1 MSQSPLTQYEALEG
15 PLTPASPLW
24 AWAYQGISER
34 AESMLEHIGGVRE
47 GEDIEAVHDMRVWSR
62 RLVAAMRVFAGCFPG
77 KGYRRLLREARQ
89 VTRDLGGVRDL
100 DVLIDHYRRL
110 RSVDDPDTLL
120 GIDYFV
126 AIQDRLRRRA
136 RIPMLASLDE
146 ITNTDFVGRLRR
158 FVRGE
163 AEAYAAGL
171 HPVVAGNGKHA
182 APVLDCRRSFS
193 SAAPEF
199 LLQRLD
205 EFYSFEP
212 YVHRP
217 EAEEELHEMRIAAKW
232 LRYTMELFAPAYAE
246 GLKQPLGVTKRFQE
260 LLGDLHD
267 SDVRR
272 YILRDMLAAPLDA
285 RGLEAV
291 GLMLPEPVHYSLDVL
306 RVREEEV
313 RRDLYA
319 AFYKEWKKCERK
331 EFRHR
336 VLEVFQAPVIG

>member
-1 MSQSPLTQYEALEG
+1 MSQNSLTHYEALEA
-15 PLTPASPLW
+15 PLTPGSPLW
-24 AWAYQGISER
+24 AWAYQAISER
-34 AESMLEHIGGVRE
+34 AETMLAHTGGVRE

-100 DVLIDHYRRL
+100 DVLIDHYRRM
-110 RSVDDPDTLL
+110 RSEEDPETLL
-120 GIDYFV
+120 GIDYFI
-126 AIQDRLRRRA
+126 AIQERLRRRA
-136 RIPMLASLDE
+136 RIPMLASLDR
-146 ITNTDFVGRLRR
+146 IADTDFAGRLRR
-158 FVRGE
+158 YVRGE
-163 AEAYAAGL
+163 AEEYAAGL
-171 HPVVAGNGKHA
+171 HPIVAGAGKHGA
-182 APVLDCRRSFS
+182 SPLDCRRAFS
-193 SAAPEF
+193 AAAPEF
-199 LLQRLD
+199 LLERLE
-205 EFYSFEP
+205 EFYSFESH
-212 YVHRP
+212 VHRP

-232 LRYTMELFAPAYAE
+232 LRYTMELFAPAYEDA
-246 GLKQPLGVTKRFQE
+246 LKQTIGVIKNFQE

-291 GLMLPEPVHYSLDVL
+291 GLMLPEPVLASLSVL
-306 RVREEEV
+306 KQREEEV

-331 EFRHR
+331 GFRER
-336 VLEVFQAPVIG
+336 AVEAFQRPSGS